1 MTISDTTTKAW
12 TVGTEITGPTRW
24 MSYDRIV
31 WYEDGLFSSAT
42 GHSGPKR
49 LNIHTDDDFAKKNGL
64 PGAVADGM
72 LSTNWI
78 QNLLLT
84 EFGTP
89 FVYNGYLRTKYI
101 KPTYLDVWITTHGRV
116 TSVEETS
123 DGVVVSLEVW
133 TDDPEGTLL
142 TVGEARVTVPRA

>member
-1 MTISDTTTKAW
+1 MSTTDTISRTW

-31 WYEDGLFSSAT
+31 WYEDGLFSSAM

-64 PGAVADGM
+64 PAAIADGM

-84 EFGTP
+84 EFGAP
-89 FVYNGYLRTKYI
+89 FVSTGFLRTKYI
-101 KPTYLDVWITTHGRV
+101 KPTLLEVWITTHAKV
-116 TSVEETS
+116 TAVDVTTEGT
-123 DGVVVSLEVW
+123 VVSLEVW

-142 TVGEARVTVPRA
+142 TVGEARVTVPQG